1 MDSNIKFL
9 INHKTQTI
17 IVSIF
22 ESSEVIQRAAFSAK
36 NLGYNLV
43 LDYDLIRKVA

>member
-1 MDSNIKFL
+1 MKFL
-9 INHKTQTI
+9 INHKTQTV

-22 ESSEVIQRAAFSAK
+22 ESSDVIQRAAISAK

-43 LDYDLIRKVA
+43 LDYDLIRKAA